1 MSLEQPGGHRR
12 GRRQPRLRVAVVH
25 NTDFARVPPGAHDDD
40 PGHAARA
47 DVLGAV
53 GDVARA
59 LEALGYDV
67 EVIAVDEARP
77 GGLAAGL
84 SSLIARL
91 GRRPPDLVFNLCESL
106 AGDSRNEIVVPALLE
121 ALGVRYTGSPPL
133 ALGLALR
140 KDTAKE
146 LLRAA
151 GVPTPAAVVVD
162 ADEPAPAALASL
174 RLPVIVKP
182 TREDA
187 SVGITSDAVV
197 HDRDALLP
205 RARALGEA
213 LRQPVLV
220 EEYVEGREVYVSL
233 VGEGDGLRAL
243 PMHEVDFSA
252 MPAALPRIV
261 SYAAKWDPASVEYRA
276 TPSVRAELPD
286 EVRARVE
293 AVARAAFAALGLR
306 DYGRVD
312 VRLEAATRAPF
323 VIDVNP
329 NCDLSDGAGVS
340 RAAAFAGLTHTALI
354 GAIVDS
360 ALRRA
365 VPRGLPHVGPA
376 PVRSAS

>member
-1 MSLEQPGGHRR
+1 MGHQR
-12 GRRQPRLRVAVVH
+12 GRRAPRIAVVH
-25 NTDFARVPPGAHDDD
+25 NTDFHAAADAPPDATDD
-40 PGHAARA
+40 PAHASRADILGAAR
-47 DVLGAV
+47 
-53 GDVARA
+53 DVAAALRA
-59 LEALGYDV
+59 LDYAV
-67 EVIAVDEARP
+67 EFLPVEEVRP

-84 SSLIARL
+84 SSLAARL

-106 AGDSRNEIVVPALLE
+106 AGDSRNEIVVPSLLD
-121 ALGVRYTGSPPL
+121 ALGVPYTGSGPI

-140 KDTAKE
+140 KEVAKE

-151 GVPTPAAVVVD
+151 GVPVPASVVVVD
-162 ADEPAPAALASL
+162 ADGPAPAALASL

-187 SVGITSDAVV
+187 SVGVTRDAVV
-197 HDRDALLP
+197 RDPASVLP
-205 RARALGEA
+205 RARALA
-213 LRQPVLV
+213 AVLRQPVLV

-233 VGEGDGLRAL
+233 IGDGDELRAL
-243 PMHEVDFSA
+243 PMHEVDFST
-252 MPAALPRIV
+252 MPPEFPRIV
-261 SYAAKWDPASVEYRA
+261 TYAAKWEPDSVEYRA
-276 TPSVRAELPD
+276 TPSVRAVLPD
-286 EVRARVE
+286 EARARVE
-293 AVARAAFAALGLR
+293 EVARAAFRALGLR

-312 VRLEAATRAPF
+312 VRLEAGTLAPF

-340 RAAAFAGLTHTALI
+340 RAASFAGLSHTALI

-365 VPRGLPHVGPA
+365 VGRGLSHVGPA